1 MNIRH
6 LRDHVIRPAL
16 LHLAAELPGFAR
28 DGAVELL
35 LGTIAQES
43 NFRHL
48 VQLGGPARGLY
59 QVEPATYRDIQENY
73 LRYKPAAQKAV
84 LSLRAAW
91 PDSESQLVT
100 NLAFATA
107 IARLVYYR
115 SPAAIPATGD
125 IAGHARVWKRVYNT
139 PLGKGTEAE
148 FIANFNRFVAP
159 NL

>member
-6 LRDHVIRPAL
+6 LRDHVIQPTL
-16 LHLAAELPGFAR
+16 LYLGDELPGFAR
-28 DGAVELL
+28 DGAAELL

-48 VQLGGPARGLY
+48 VQLKGPARGLY
-59 QVEPATYRDIQENY
+59 QVEPATYRDICENY
-73 LRYKPAAQKAV
+73 LRYKPSAERAVFSLAAE
-84 LSLRAAW
+84 W
-91 PDSESQLVT
+91 PDPERQLVT

-115 SPAAIPATGD
+115 SPAAIPAPGD
-125 IAGHARVWKRVYNT
+125 LAGQARVWKRVYNT

-148 FIANFNRFVAP
+148 FIANFNRFVSP